1 MLLLERRINLSR
13 KLATALGFPLTA
25 IARIYQE
32 YVNSR
37 RRQRHVILAVHRWC
51 KEEDSLCD
59 WQRKKKIASGYTS
72 VQRSYDSSYQWTH
85 FTAYTAF
92 HNDLQS
98 LTNKRTIID
107 LAELLTTLLMDQR
120 TSSLNRGEQRS
131 CIQRSYDF
139 SSFRQTI
146 ESVWLLVVSIM
157 MWDVSC
163 CRLLMKFVPILTCV
177 TYPGIFLYITCTPL
191 HLPSLPVMMVS
202 SRRSMQ
208 SSIVRGKHESSLRNT
223 LSDSDTLFAPVLVR
237 FRSVEHVGYIYF
249 HSKQGRKATKTQ
261 GATKYKRISKR
272 KNIINERE
280 Q

>member
-1 MLLLERRINLSR
+1 MWILEDVSGTWYWLFTGDVKKRIPYVTDNERKRLHLVTPQFNVRTTHLISELISLRTRPSIMIYSRWLTSVLLLTLQNYLLRFSWTKEH
-13 KLATALGFPLTA
+13 
-25 IARIYQE
+25 
-32 YVNSR
+32 
-37 RRQRHVILAVHRWC
+37 RHWIV
-51 KEEDSLCD
+51 E
-59 WQRKKKIASGYTS
+59 
-72 VQRSYDSSYQWTH
+72 
-85 FTAYTAF
+85 
-92 HNDLQS
+92 
-98 LTNKRTIID
+98 NKGRVFRD
-107 LAELLTTLLMDQR
+107 
-120 TSSLNRGEQRS
+120 
-131 CIQRSYDF
+131 SYDF